1 MILSIKQIALSVQN
15 IEKSMRFY
23 RDKIG
28 LKYLYHDKNVAL
40 FDCSGLRLMLGK
52 NEKPELKPYGTVVYF
67 QTERL
72 DEEYQR
78 LKKAGVKA
86 IGEPHF
92 TAKFD
97 NKEIWMSF
105 FEDPDGNM
113 FALIEE
119 R

>member
-1 MILSIKQIALSVQN
+1 MVSVIKQIAVSVEN
-15 IEKSMRFY
+15 TEKSMRFY
-23 RDKIG
+23 RDKVG
-28 LKYLYHDKNVAL
+28 LKFLYHDKNVAL

-52 NEKPELKPYGTVVYF
+52 NEKPERQPYGTVIYF
-67 QTERL
+67 QTDRL

-78 LKKAGVKA
+78 MKKAGVKT

-105 FEDPDGNM
+105 FEDPDSNM
-113 FALIEE
+113 FAFIEE